1 MPLVATAQEAAGREP
16 EVLCRFAFE
25 TRLIRRRGCCR
36 EPHQPGQGL
45 LRSVNDNIVRF
56 VESQF
61 QQTLRGPPLRSG
73 SSSSDW
79 RGDIKARE
87 TAELKARMA
96 DLVGQLPPCILYLT
110 RSAPWIRPLTVRFDA
125 GAPSC
130 FSWSVQGTCWL
141 HNIAES
147 CKAGRPMRRPA
158 PVTNLIQNR
167 DRYMGCSN
175 LCSR

>member
-1 MPLVATAQEAAGREP
+1 MPLVGTAQEAAGREA

-25 TRLIRRRGCCR
+25 TRVIRGRGCCG

-79 RGDIKARE
+79 RGNIKARE

-110 RSAPWIRPLTVRFDA
+110 RSGPWIRPLTVRFDA
-125 GAPSC
+125 GARRVALADRRRERVGCTASLNRAKRDGPRAVQ
-130 FSWSVQGTCWL
+130 WSAVGPQSQ
-141 HNIAES
+141 I
-147 CKAGRPMRRPA
+147 
-158 PVTNLIQNR
+158 
-167 DRYMGCSN
+167 
-175 LCSR
+175 

>member
-25 TRLIRRRGCCR
+25 TRLIRGRGCCR

-79 RGDIKARE
+79 RGNIKARE

-96 DLVGQLPPCILYLT
+96 GFGWAIASLHSLPDEKRTLDQTSHC
-110 RSAPWIRPLTVRFDA
+110 AV
-125 GAPSC
+125 
-130 FSWSVQGTCWL
+130 
-141 HNIAES
+141 
-147 CKAGRPMRRPA
+147 
-158 PVTNLIQNR
+158 
-167 DRYMGCSN
+167 
-175 LCSR
+175 